1 VGGGHRI
8 GEFARRV
15 GVTPELLRAWEQRY
29 GLLRPVRTPGGFR
42 LYGEEDAERV
52 ARMRRALD
60 EGLSAAEAAHMAL
73 EASPSSDRPIED
85 AGARLMSAIES
96 YDEAA
101 VQAAL
106 DDGLAAFGLEAF
118 VRDLILPTLA
128 AVGRGWEQGRVGIS
142 QEHFASN
149 LIRGRLLSLARL
161 WGRGSGPL
169 ALLACAPGEQHDVS
183 LLAFG
188 LILRSYGWRI
198 LFLGADTPLS
208 TLQETAR
215 TTGPA
220 VIVLVNVRRC
230 AGEDGGDRAATAGT
244 DCNAVPQRSRRQP
257 RPHRPAPRPAT
268 RRRPDRGGPR
278 GGGDDQRVIC
288 HRDAERSPRL
298 RSRSRAAP
306 PAPRQT
312 LPGGPNRG
320 TPALSSGTGL
330 ARGIRWVDAIGLARM
345 LIVAF
350 STVSAIRRVADRS
363 DRDEHPRRDGLVH
376 GVRARLGDGV
386 AAATVSSRLLP
397 AWPEPLGPGLEA
409 CSGSGRS
416 IRVAV

>member
-60 EGLSAAEAAHMAL
+60 EGLSAAEAARVAL
-73 EASPSSDRPIED
+73 EPSSSPDRPIEG
-85 AGARLMSAIES
+85 ARARLMSAIEG

-106 DDGLAAFGLEAF
+106 DGGLAAFGLETF
-118 VRDLILPTLA
+118 VRDLILPTLS
-128 AVGRGWEQGRVGIS
+128 AVGRGWEQGRVEIS

-169 ALLACAPGEQHDVS
+169 ALLACAPGEHHDIS

-208 TLQETAR
+208 TIQETAR
-215 TTGPA
+215 MTGPA
-220 VIVLVNVRRC
+220 VIVLVTFETSRVEAEGTVLRRLARTAPLFLSGPGAPAELAGRLRVRRL
-230 AGEDGGDRAATAGT
+230 DGDLIEAA
-244 DCNAVPQRSRRQP
+244 
-257 RPHRPAPRPAT
+257 H
-268 RRRPDRGGPR
+268 
-278 GGGDDQRVIC
+278 
-288 HRDAERSPRL
+288 H
-298 RSRSRAAP
+298 
-306 PAPRQT
+306 
-312 LPGGPNRG
+312 
-320 TPALSSGTGL
+320 
-330 ARGIRWVDAIGLARM
+330 
-345 LIVAF
+345 VANL
-350 STVSAIRRVADRS
+350 TN
-363 DRDEHPRRDGLVH
+363 E
-376 GVRARLGDGV
+376 
-386 AAATVSSRLLP
+386 
-397 AWPEPLGPGLEA
+397 
-409 CSGSGRS
+409 
-416 IRVAV
+416 